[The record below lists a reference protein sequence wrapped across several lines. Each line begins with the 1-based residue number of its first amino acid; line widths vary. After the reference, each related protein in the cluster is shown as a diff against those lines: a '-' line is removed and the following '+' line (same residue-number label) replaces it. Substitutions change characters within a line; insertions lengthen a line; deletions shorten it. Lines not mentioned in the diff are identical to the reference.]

1 MKSLKRFRK
10 LASSDRVRG
19 ARRSARGMTLIEIMV
34 SLTILG
40 LVVAAVGV
48 AVIPMLDAAK
58 VDTTKSTIGTIEA
71 GLKLYY
77 TRHGKYPDTGSGLNV
92 LVQEKFLD
100 KPPKDGFGN
109 DFVYLNEGGKYT
121 IISYGRDGAP
131 GGTDENADIS
141 SNDKK

>member
-10 LASSDRVRG
+10 LASSDRARG
-19 ARRSARGMTLIEIMV
+19 THRNARGMTLIEIMV
-34 SLTILG
+34 ALTILG

-48 AVIPMLDAAK
+48 AVIPQLQYAK
-58 VDTTKSTIGTIEA
+58 IDTTRQMIGTIES

-77 TRHGKYPDTGSGLNV
+77 TRHGKYPDTGTGLSV

-100 KPPKDGFGN
+100 KQPKDGWGN

-121 IISYGRDGAP
+121 IISYGADGAP

-141 SNDKK
+141 NNDQK